1 MVGDRGVKL
10 SGGQRQRIAIARA
23 FLKDAPILLLD
34 EATAALDSESEE
46 AIREALG
53 RLMRGRTVIA
63 IAHRLATLR
72 NFDRVVML
80 QGGRIIEDGPP
91 DRLMQGQGP
100 YRELVTQEMSRLAST
115 CGLIARQLACCVPMR
130 RSQRERTARGPQ
142 WQPKSLNSDRPSR
155 PSKQVAE
162 SPFYIPMT
170 GPAARPR
177 RSLKHDDTFIVLDS
191 HGDIGASAGG
201 PDGLFNADTRY
212 LARLELVLDDVQP
225 LLLGSNLRDDN
236 SALTVDLT
244 NPDVYRNGRIVL
256 QKDMLHIVRTIFLW
270 RGTAYQRIGLQ
281 NHGDRPASFDLT
293 LLFDNDFAD
302 LFEVRGETRPRRGI
316 GSSKLLGPADVVL
329 EYNGLDGRS
338 RITALHFDPR
348 PTRLAGQ
355 CGDLS
360 FRPGA
365 AAGRPRCSS
374 RYPATSRPCSK
385 PAPFFRGLLAHR
397 REMRRSTAGAAS
409 IETSNN
415 IFNEVLCQSMADL
428 NMLMTD
434 TPQGRYPYAGI
445 PWYSTTFGRDG
456 LITALQML
464 WIDPRIARGVLRRL
478 AFYQAKTIDP
488 LADAEPGKILHE
500 MRGGEM
506 AALREVPFAQYYG
519 SVDSTPLF
527 VLLAGLYVERTGDE
541 ETLAELWPAI
551 EAALRWI
558 DGPGDPD
565 RDGFV
570 EYQRASEQGLANQGW
585 KDSYD
590 AIFHADGRL
599 AEGYI
604 ALAEVQ
610 GYVFAGK
617 RLAARC
623 ARRLGHDRSGAAS
636 SKPKR
641 ELLAERFEEAF
652 WCEELGTYALALDG
666 DKQPC
671 KVRTSNAGQLLFTG
685 IVRED
690 RARHGRRRSD
700 AAAFLH
706 RLGHPHRGA
715 RRGALQSDVLSRR
728 IDLAARQCADR
739 ARACALRPEAFG
751 RASVQGPVRR
761 RQPTWICGG
770 CPNCSAAFSARS
782 GADRRSI
789 RSPARRRPGRARR
802 RSRCWKQR
810 SASNSMPRAARSGC
824 AIRVCRRSST
834 RWCCAIC
841 SSGLPASIFGCAATA
856 RKCRWRCCARAARSR
871 CRSC

>member
-1 MVGDRGVKL
+1 M
-10 SGGQRQRIAIARA
+10 AI
-23 FLKDAPILLLD
+23 
-34 EATAALDSESEE
+34 EAMTQVTQMT
-46 AIREALG
+46 IRE
-53 RLMRGRTVIA
+53 VE
-63 IAHRLATLR
+63 
-72 NFDRVVML
+72 VVL
-80 QGGRIIEDGPP
+80 
-91 DRLMQGQGP
+91 
-100 YRELVTQEMSRLAST
+100 
-115 CGLIARQLACCVPMR
+115 
-130 RSQRERTARGPQ
+130 
-142 WQPKSLNSDRPSR
+142 
-155 PSKQVAE
+155 E

-244 NPDVYRNGRIVL
+244 NPDIYSQGRIVL
-256 QKDMLHIVRTIFLW
+256 QKDMLHIVRTVFLW

-302 LFEVRGETRPRRGI
+302 LFEVRGEKRARRGI
-316 GSSKLLGPADVVL
+316 SAGKLLGSAGVLL
-329 EYNGLDGRS
+329 EYRGLDGKSRS
-338 RITALHFDPR
+338 TALHFDPR
-348 PTRLAGQ
+348 PTQLAVNAATYHL
-355 CGDLS
+355 DLA
-360 FRPGA
+360 PQQI
-365 AAGRPRCSS
+365 SS
-374 RYPATSRPCSK
+374 LFVVASCNKPSTFQ

-397 REMRRSTAGAAS
+397 REMRQSTAGATS

-456 LITALQML
+456 IITALQML
-464 WIDPRIARGVLRRL
+464 WLDPRVARGVLQRL
-478 AFYQAKTIDP
+478 AFYQAKTVDP

-506 AALREVPFAQYYG
+506 AALREGPFAQYYG
-519 SVDSTPLF
+519 SVDATPLF
-527 VLLAGLYVERTGDE
+527 VLLAGLYVERTGDD
-541 ETLAELWPAI
+541 ETLRELWPSI
-551 EAALRWI
+551 EAALGWI
-558 DGPGDPD
+558 DGAGDPD

-623 ARRLGHDRSGAAS
+623 ALRLGKADMAQRLEAEA
-636 SKPKR
+636 K
-641 ELLAERFEEAF
+641 LLAERFERAF

-671 KVRTSNAGQLLFTG
+671 RVRSSNAGQLLFTG

-690 RARHGRRRSD
+690 RARLVAADLMRPHFFTGWGIRTVAQGEARYNPMSYHNGSIWPHDNALIALGLARYGLKHSVATVFKGLFD
-700 AAAFLH
+700 AAAYMDLR
-706 RLGHPHRGA
+706 RLPELFCGFRREKERGPTLYPVA
-715 RRGALQSDVLSRR
+715 CAPQAWASATPFTLLEAALGLEFDVRRGEIRLRNPRLPAFLSEVILRELQLGASSVDLRLRRNGDDVALEVLRTRGQIQVSIVLSR
-728 IDLAARQCADR
+728 
-739 ARACALRPEAFG
+739 
-751 RASVQGPVRR
+751 
-761 RQPTWICGG
+761 
-770 CPNCSAAFSARS
+770 
-782 GADRRSI
+782 
-789 RSPARRRPGRARR
+789 
-802 RSRCWKQR
+802 
-810 SASNSMPRAARSGC
+810 
-824 AIRVCRRSST
+824 
-834 RWCCAIC
+834 
-841 SSGLPASIFGCAATA
+841 
-856 RKCRWRCCARAARSR
+856 
-871 CRSC
+871 